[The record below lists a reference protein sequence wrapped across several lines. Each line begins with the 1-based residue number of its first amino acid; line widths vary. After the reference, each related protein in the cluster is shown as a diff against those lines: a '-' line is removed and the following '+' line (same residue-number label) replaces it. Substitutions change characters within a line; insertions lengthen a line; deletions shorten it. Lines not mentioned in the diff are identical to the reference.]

1 MKWLLL
7 LLLSTSLHAE
17 NLTVRIESPDE
28 DSEHYTLQS
37 FQTEDLSTC
46 KGMMRNISSKLED
59 GATAVMT
66 CSNTE
71 TLTLSFMFS
80 VKNVDVMS
88 WYRKVHTRKMVGC
101 LGRTET
107 DQHWNTGSK
116 SNRMKG
122 GDL

>member
-28 DSEHYTLQS
+28 DYEHYTLQS

-59 GATAVMT
+59 EATAVMT

-71 TLTLSFMFS
+71 TLNPEFHVQCQEGRCYVMVSKGPYKKDGWVPWKNRDRSTL
-80 VKNVDVMS
+80 
-88 WYRKVHTRKMVGC
+88 
-101 LGRTET
+101 E
-107 DQHWNTGSK
+107 HWFK
-116 SNRMKG
+116 IKPYERW
-122 GDL
+122 